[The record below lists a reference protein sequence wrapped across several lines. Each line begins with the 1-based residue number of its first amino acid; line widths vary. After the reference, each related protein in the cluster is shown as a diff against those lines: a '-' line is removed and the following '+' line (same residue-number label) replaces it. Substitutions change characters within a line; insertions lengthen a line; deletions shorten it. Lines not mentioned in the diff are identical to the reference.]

1 MDQNLSIPK
10 ERYRLPRIGQ
20 RIIKTAIAVFICLII
35 NSVLRGQEGDQMSTE
50 AIITAIICIQPHI
63 RDSRYSGLT
72 RFLGS
77 LIGVVW
83 ALFILLLFL
92 DYPILS
98 RNRLVMYGVMT
109 LGIVAVIYTAVALR
123 MPDTAGLAA
132 IIYSCVIMVYPDIE
146 DPLYNAGIRM
156 VDIFIGTAVAVS
168 VNGFH
173 LPRRKKRDKVFFLRT
188 GDLVPDRFASLPPAV
203 IFHLNSLIQDG
214 AKIVLISEHAPAFF
228 TLQLSAA
235 KLNAPIITMDG
246 AAIYD
251 TQTNEFL
258 YMEPIPT
265 DVSIAL
271 RRRLDAIGCSY
282 FIYTIHK
289 NKLCI
294 FHQGKITEQEQVIY
308 DRMKRSP
315 YRSYLE
321 GEIYET
327 EEIVYYKLIAAE
339 GMIAGMQA
347 ALQGILNEG
356 TLRSV
361 IRPQSDAPGIS
372 ALYLYSAEA
381 TVRHAEN
388 VMMWMLRNQ
397 NPSYQMEEIFAR
409 EPYRTEMDAL
419 HLLRR
424 LGNAYEPLL
433 IQAMKETRENEKQ

>member
-98 RNRLVMYGVMT
+98 RNRVVMYGVMT